1 MVHKH
6 PDFRYGF
13 EAVVR
18 PAYHEE
24 VNYQEVNGWNYP
36 DELNYQE
43 VNGWNYPDELNYL
56 DGSSCSRN
64 GLDFPFSSRIRHL

>member
-1 MVHKH
+1 MHKH

-36 DELNYQE
+36 DELNY
-43 VNGWNYPDELNYL
+43 L